1 MTFLSILALG
11 LILLVLHHLLSVFA
25 AAVKVALVKAAVTD
39 GVEKIRVAS
48 DREKV
53 NAVNETL
60 RRAQQRGLLNR
71 N

>member
-1 MTFLSILALG
+1 MTFLTLLTAGIILV
-11 LILLVLHHLLSVFA
+11 VLHHLLSVFA
-25 AAVKVALVKAAVTD
+25 TAVKVALVKAAVTD
-39 GVEKIRVAS
+39 GVQKLQAVG

-60 RRAQQRGLLNR
+60 KRAEQRGLLNR

>member
-1 MTFLSILALG
+1 MTFLSILAVG

-25 AAVKVALVKAAVTD
+25 TAVKVALVKAAVGD
-39 GVEKIRVAS
+39 GVQKIRAAS
-48 DREKV
+48 DRGTV

-60 RRAQQRGLLNR
+60 RRAQRRGLLNR